1 MSRIITVISLIGL
14 LCLNSSVSADGGG
27 TAQPVY
33 HNLSPSLVANLA
45 SGAKYIRCDVE
56 LMTLNPERM
65 PDIELHAPAL
75 RHALLMLFSH
85 QDGAQLQTAE
95 GKSAL
100 LQQSLETTRRVMKE
114 QSGESSIDEVFFTT
128 YFVQ

>member
-14 LCLNSSVSADGGG
+14 LCLNSSVLAEGGG

-33 HNLSPSLVANLA
+33 HKLSPSLVANLA

-85 QDGAQLQTAE
+85 QDGDELQTAE

-100 LQQSLETTRRVMKE
+100 LQQSLETTRKVMKE